1 MKKLFT
7 TVLSLAL
14 LTPAFAQIQIVRTD
28 FGDTGDKIYVG
39 GQIAFPAPLSAGA
52 AGANKIWDFSAL
64 KPEYFDST
72 TFISASGLP
81 NAPEEATHGI
91 ITGEDTAY
99 FIVNNDAV
107 TTIIQPQELPGFE
120 GKLRALAFPL
130 DYLDS
135 FSDTVKIAIFGTPA
149 DFGIPFP
156 ADSVRIIGNV
166 ISESVA
172 DGYGTLKTPTD
183 NYEVLRVKAEI
194 RTNVAIGFKLLGSW
208 NNFGN
213 QIDTTRTISWYAK
226 NGVYAIATA
235 NLDST
240 GFISDFEWQVDS
252 IYEIIPTGLS
262 SVFNNTVDFNLYPN
276 PASSILNIE
285 MAYQVKQGIIL
296 DLNGREV
303 MQFTGNSVNIAQLGN
318 GLYQVLIKTENG
330 LGRKR
335 LLIQHE

>member
-1 MKKLFT
+1 MKKLLT
-7 TVLSLAL
+7 TILSLAL
-14 LTPAFAQIQIVRTD
+14 FTHAFAQIQIIRTD
-28 FGDTGDKIYVG
+28 FGDTGDKIYMG
-39 GQIAFPAPLSAGA
+39 GRTAFAAPLSAGQG
-52 AGANKIWDFSAL
+52 GANRTWDFSSL

-72 TFISASGLP
+72 TFISATGLP
-81 NAPEEATHGI
+81 NSPEEATHGI

-99 FIVNNDAV
+99 FIVTNDAV
-107 TTIIQPQELPGFE
+107 TTIIQPEELPGFE
-120 GKLRALAFPL
+120 GKLRVLAFPL

-135 FSDTVKIAIFGTPA
+135 FSDTVKIAIYGTPA

-183 NYEVLRVKAEI
+183 NYQVLRVKSEI
-194 RTNVAIGFKLLGSW
+194 RTNVAIGFKLLGNW
-208 NNFGN
+208 NTFGN
-213 QIDTTRTISWYAK
+213 QIDTVKTVSWYAK
-226 NGVYAIATA
+226 NGINAIATA
-235 NLDST
+235 TLDST

-252 IYEIIPTGLS
+252 IYEIIPTGTSAVLGN
-262 SVFNNTVDFNLYPN
+262 VVDLNMYPN

-285 MAYQVKQGIIL
+285 MADLVKEGVIL

-303 MQFTGNSVNIAQLGN
+303 MQFTGNTVNVAQLDN

-330 LGRKR
+330 LGHKR
-335 LLIQHE
+335 LLVQH

>member
-1 MKKLFT
+1 MKKLIT
-7 TVLSLAL
+7 TALSLAL
-14 LTPAFAQIQIVRTD
+14 LTPVFAQIQIVRTD

-39 GQIAFPAPLSAGA
+39 GQVSFTAPLSAGP
-52 AGANKIWDFSAL
+52 AGANKTWDFSASE
-64 KPEYFDST
+64 PDYFDST
-72 TFISASGLP
+72 TFISATGLP
-81 NAPEEATHGI
+81 NAPEEATHGV

-120 GKLRALAFPL
+120 GKLRVLAFPL

-149 DFGIPFP
+149 EFGIPFP
-156 ADSVRIIGNV
+156 ADSVRIIGDV

-172 DGYGTLKTPTD
+172 DGYGTLKTPTN
-183 NYEVLRVKAEI
+183 NYEALRVKAEI

-208 NNFGN
+208 SNFGN
-213 QIDTTRTISWYAK
+213 QIDTTKTISWYAK

-262 SVFNNTVDFNLYPN
+262 AVLGNVVDFNMYPN

-285 MAYQVKQGIIL
+285 MADLVKEGVIL

-303 MQFTGNSVNIAQLGN
+303 MQFTGNTVNTAQLGN
-318 GLYQVLIKTENG
+318 GLYQVLIKTEYG

-335 LLIQHE
+335 LLIQH